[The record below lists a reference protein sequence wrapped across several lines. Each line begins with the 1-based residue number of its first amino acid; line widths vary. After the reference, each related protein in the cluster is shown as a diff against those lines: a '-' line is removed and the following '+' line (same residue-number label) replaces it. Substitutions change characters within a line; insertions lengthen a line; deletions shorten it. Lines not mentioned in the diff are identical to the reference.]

1 MFPKFPVGQIAGQ
14 ITPQMNPGQTVGLGF
29 LAQPQMPPAMQPAG
43 IPQPGVVPQ
52 QPTAPQSAPATGA
65 PPKVGSLTS
74 FKNPAP
80 NYKFVGAE
88 DSLQAMVS
96 ASHVGVVLLGTAC
109 LLGGCIGMA
118 LAGGDEES
126 EEEEK

>member
-1 MFPKFPVGQIAGQ
+1 MTGPMTGSGFLGPQMQPSMMPQMQPGMMPQMQPGMMQ
-14 ITPQMNPGQTVGLGF
+14 PMQPGMMQQRQPGMTPQQAPRAIGSSPKPGGL
-29 LAQPQMPPAMQPAG
+29 
-43 IPQPGVVPQ
+43 
-52 QPTAPQSAPATGA
+52 TA
-65 PPKVGSLTS
+65 

-88 DSLQAMVS
+88 DSLQAIIS

-118 LAGGDEES
+118 LAGGRAESDDEEDD
-126 EEEEK
+126 K